1 MKKIKNNL
9 YRLSWKMQQ
18 AAALI
23 IIGLANVVMLSTVNA
38 AGITGVTSVDT
49 LNSVVLCPIFEGL
62 FDIFMVVSVI
72 MILWAAFTYMRAQ
85 DDAEKVTQA
94 TKTITYAAV
103 GIVVALVAK
112 VFPEIVSSI
121 VSGGVSNSPC

>member
-1 MKKIKNNL
+1 MKKLKNNL
-9 YRLSWKMQQ
+9 YRLSWKLQQ

-23 IIGLANVVMLSTVNA
+23 VLGLANAFMLSTA
-38 AGITGVTSVDT
+38 HAQVTIGSVGD
-49 LNSVVLCPIFEGL
+49 LNSKILCPIFDNL
-62 FDIFMVVSVI
+62 FSIFMVVSVL

-103 GIVVALVAK
+103 GIIVALIAK
-112 VFPEIVSSI
+112 SFPDIIATVFGSSAA
-121 VSGGVSNSPC
+121 PCS